1 MDRLAK
7 KLSGLDGYL
16 LTEQLRAVERVRRDG
31 AICLRAAVF
40 GLYPL
45 VFLTFHSLRSFAGYL
60 LSLGFY
66 LCYEAAQLRFRRKL
80 RGLMN
85 ALEGGGF

>member
-1 MDRLAK
+1 M
-7 KLSGLDGYL
+7 
-16 LTEQLRAVERVRRDG
+16 ERVRRDG

-45 VFLTFHSLRSFAGYL
+45 VFLGIEFLAFHSLRSLAGYL